1 MSQKPLIVAL
11 NQNQR
16 NLEILS
22 QFLEQGGYST
32 LGVLAPA
39 ALDETVLK
47 NDHIALALM
56 DISGFNSKVWES
68 CELLRQREIPFL
80 VLSPHRQSTVEKHSK
95 RHGAQGVLVKPLVVK
110 ELLLLIKGLIE
121 ND

>member
-1 MSQKPLIVAL
+1 MSSKPFIVAL
-11 NQNQR
+11 NRNQR

-22 QFLEQGGYST
+22 KFLEQEGYST
-32 LGVLAPA
+32 LGVLNPA
-39 ALDETVLK
+39 ALDETVRKKDNISLV
-47 NDHIALALM
+47 LM

-80 VLSPHRQSTVEKHSK
+80 VLSPHQQSAVEKHSK

-121 ND
+121 E